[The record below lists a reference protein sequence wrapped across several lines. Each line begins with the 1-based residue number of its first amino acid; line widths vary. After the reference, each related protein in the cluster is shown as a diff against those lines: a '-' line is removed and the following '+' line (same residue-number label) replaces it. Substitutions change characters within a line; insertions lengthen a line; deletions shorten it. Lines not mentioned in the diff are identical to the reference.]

1 MSKALAA
8 LKKQHPFRAP
18 RATATPIYRWLYQ
31 NHDAI
36 AELRDGRR
44 VTWKMILTA
53 AQDDGIDVA
62 CTEAVAN
69 TIRKKWS
76 RIVSERARQKAN
88 TTPNPPAEIVSPA
101 PSRLPANWQPEE
113 VKQQYAERDDAE
125 RVPPVRAPRTVV
137 TSPDP
142 ARHHSGFPPRQR
154 LAVEDNERIPQH
166 GRESISR
173 ILNRNHAKKEEKY
186 RLTPD

>member
-8 LKKQHPFRAP
+8 LKTQHPFRAP

-36 AELRDGRR
+36 AELREGRR

-76 RIVSERARQKAN
+76 RIVSERARQKAD
-88 TTPNPPAEIVSPA
+88 TTPNPPAETVSPA
-101 PSRLPANWQPEE
+101 PSRLPADWQPEE
-113 VKQQYAERDDAE
+113 VKQQYAERDVA
-125 RVPPVRAPRTVV
+125 RRAPSVRAPRTIV

-142 ARHHSGFPPRQR
+142 TRRRPGFPPRRR
-154 LAVEDNERIPQH
+154 LPVEDDESIPQL

-173 ILNRNHAKKEEKY
+173 ILDRKHAEKEKRY
-186 RLTPD
+186 WLTPD